1 MQELINYQ
9 LNDYPEDA
17 IAQKQREL
25 NVAYDRFADQYGLI
39 NSRANAQ
46 AFSEDSSY
54 YLLCSLENVDENGRL
69 ESKADMFTKRTIR
82 PERAVTS
89 VDTPAEAL
97 AISIEERGRVDLP
110 YMSELLG
117 TPGEYEK
124 IQQELHGVIF
134 KDPMTQGGEE
144 TGWVTADEYLSG
156 NVWEKLRV
164 AELAAASDPAFAVN
178 TEYLKKAQPKD
189 LDASE
194 IDVRLGAT
202 WVNRDYIQQFMEEI
216 FEPPFYLR
224 RNIEVKFSPM
234 TAEWQITGKSTPS
247 RNDVHAYM
255 TYGTSRANAYRIL
268 EDTLNLRDIRI
279 YDTVEDADGKQ
290 KRVLNKKETTLAQQ
304 KQQAIKDAFQNWVW
318 RDPYE
323 HITGR
328 TQAHDV
334 IAYQIRQSFK
344 PGEITPE
351 EANKVGYETTM
362 RFTKGKHAF
371 IVATHVDRAHI
382 HNHIIFNSTT
392 LDCARKFRDFRLSG
406 LALARLSDIV
416 CLEHRLSVIIRKPY
430 GERQKRTEYPEK
442 KSQRDEICEPID
454 AALARK
460 PKDFLE
466 LIGILREAGYEYKD
480 GKQPAL
486 RGKGHAR
493 FARFRSLGKEYSVEE
508 LCEVIAGNAVHK
520 SKSAKKTRTS
530 ARSAQVHQKEE
541 LSFLID
547 IRAKMQAG
555 KGAGY
560 ARWAKVFNLKQ
571 MAKAMMFMEEHGI
584 KSYAELKEKADGI
597 SEKCDALLESV
608 KADEARMSE
617 VSVLR
622 KHLINYAKTK
632 DVFAAYKAS
641 GYNREFYEAHRD
653 SLVLRSAAKKA
664 FDAYKKE
671 NGSDKKLPRISEL
684 NTEYSMLLERKK
696 SSYAEYRKTK
706 AEMQDWL
713 VEQKIVQ
720 EILKEDEQKKEQLHE
735 QEVRQEEE
743 NRQSSR

>member
-1 MQELINYQ
+1 MAATRLIALHVNKGKTVAQCLADRTDYSQ
-9 LNDYPEDA
+9 NAAKTNDGEF
-17 IAQKQREL
+17 I
-25 NVAYDRFADQYGLI
+25 
-39 NSRANAQ
+39 
-46 AFSEDSSY
+46 SSY
-54 YLLCSLENVDENGRL
+54 EC
-69 ESKADMFTKRTIR
+69 
-82 PERAVTS
+82 
-89 VDTPAEAL
+89 
-97 AISIEERGRVDLP
+97 
-110 YMSELLG
+110 
-117 TPGEYEK
+117 
-124 IQQELHGVIF
+124 
-134 KDPMTQGGEE
+134 DPK
-144 TGWVTADEYLSG
+144 TADEEFLLS
-156 NVWEKLRV
+156 
-164 AELAAASDPAFAVN
+164 
-178 TEYLKKAQPKD
+178 
-189 LDASE
+189 
-194 IDVRLGAT
+194 
-202 WVNRDYIQQFMEEI
+202 
-216 FEPPFYLR
+216 
-224 RNIEVKFSPM
+224 
-234 TAEWQITGKSTPS
+234 
-247 RNDVHAYM
+247 
-255 TYGTSRANAYRIL
+255 
-268 EDTLNLRDIRI
+268 
-279 YDTVEDADGKQ
+279 
-290 KRVLNKKETTLAQQ
+290 KRQ
-304 KQQAIKDAFQNWVW
+304 
-318 RDPYE
+318 YE

-328 TQAHDV
+328 TQAQDV

-351 EANKVGYETTM
+351 EANKVGYETAM

-371 IVATHVDRAHI
+371 IVATHVARAHI

-392 LDCARKFRDFRLSG
+392 LDCTRKFRDFRLSG

-442 KSQRDEICEPID
+442 KSQRDEICEAID
-454 AALARK
+454 AALERK
-460 PKDFLE
+460 PKDFRE
-466 LIGILREAGYEYKD
+466 LIGILQAVGYEYKD

-493 FARFRSLGKEYSVEE
+493 FARFRSLGKGYSIEE

-520 SKSAKKTRTS
+520 SKFAEKTRTS
-530 ARSAQVHQKEE
+530 ARSAQVYQKAE

-547 IRAKMQAG
+547 VRAKMQAG

-584 KSYAELKEKADGI
+584 KSYAELKEKTDGI

-653 SLVLRSAAKKA
+653 MLVLRSAAKKA

-684 NTEYSMLLERKK
+684 NAEYAMLLERKK

-706 AEMQDWL
+706 SEMQDWL
-713 VEQKIVQ
+713 VAQKIVQ

-735 QEVRQEEE
+735 KEVRQEEE
-743 NRQSSR
+743 NKENSR

>member
-1 MQELINYQ
+1 MAATRLIALHINKGKTVAQ
-9 LNDYPEDA
+9 CLADRTDYSE
-17 IAQKQREL
+17 
-25 NVAYDRFADQYGLI
+25 
-39 NSRANAQ
+39 NA
-46 AFSEDSSY
+46 A
-54 YLLCSLENVDENGRL
+54 
-69 ESKADMFTKRTIR
+69 K
-82 PERAVTS
+82 
-89 VDTPAEAL
+89 
-97 AISIEERGRVDLP
+97 
-110 YMSELLG
+110 
-117 TPGEYEK
+117 
-124 IQQELHGVIF
+124 
-134 KDPMTQGGEE
+134 
-144 TGWVTADEYLSG
+144 
-156 NVWEKLRV
+156 
-164 AELAAASDPAFAVN
+164 
-178 TEYLKKAQPKD
+178 TE
-189 LDASE
+189 
-194 IDVRLGAT
+194 
-202 WVNRDYIQQFMEEI
+202 
-216 FEPPFYLR
+216 
-224 RNIEVKFSPM
+224 
-234 TAEWQITGKSTPS
+234 
-247 RNDVHAYM
+247 
-255 TYGTSRANAYRIL
+255 
-268 EDTLNLRDIRI
+268 
-279 YDTVEDADGKQ
+279 DGKYISAYACDAKTCDEEFLLS
-290 KRVLNKKETTLAQQ
+290 KRQ
-304 KQQAIKDAFQNWVW
+304 
-318 RDPYE
+318 YE

-351 EANKVGYETTM
+351 EANKVGYETAM

-392 LDCARKFRDFRLSG
+392 LDCTRKFRDFRLSG

-416 CLEHRLSVIIRKPY
+416 CLEHRLSVIIRK
-430 GERQKRTEYPEK
+430 
-442 KSQRDEICEPID
+442 KSQRDEICEAID

-460 PKDFLE
+460 PKDFRE
-466 LIGILREAGYEYKD
+466 LIGILQEAGYEYKD

-493 FARFRSLGKEYSVEE
+493 FARFRSLGKGYSVEE
-508 LCEVIAGNAVHK
+508 LCEVIAGNVVHK
-520 SKSAKKTRTS
+520 SKFAEKTRTS
-530 ARSAQVHQKEE
+530 ARSAQVHQRTE

-547 IRAKMQAG
+547 VRAKMQAG

-571 MAKAMMFMEEHGI
+571 MAKAMMFMEERGI

-653 SLVLRSAAKKA
+653 MLALRSAAKKA

-671 NGSDKKLPRISEL
+671 NGSDKKLQRISEL
-684 NTEYSMLLERKK
+684 NAEYAMLLERKK

-706 AEMQDWL
+706 SKMQDWL
-713 VEQKIVQ
+713 VAQKIVQ

>member
-1 MQELINYQ
+1 M
-9 LNDYPEDA
+9 
-17 IAQKQREL
+17 
-25 NVAYDRFADQYGLI
+25 
-39 NSRANAQ
+39 
-46 AFSEDSSY
+46 
-54 YLLCSLENVDENGRL
+54 
-69 ESKADMFTKRTIR
+69 
-82 PERAVTS
+82 
-89 VDTPAEAL
+89 
-97 AISIEERGRVDLP
+97 
-110 YMSELLG
+110 
-117 TPGEYEK
+117 
-124 IQQELHGVIF
+124 
-134 KDPMTQGGEE
+134 
-144 TGWVTADEYLSG
+144 
-156 NVWEKLRV
+156 
-164 AELAAASDPAFAVN
+164 
-178 TEYLKKAQPKD
+178 
-189 LDASE
+189 
-194 IDVRLGAT
+194 
-202 WVNRDYIQQFMEEI
+202 
-216 FEPPFYLR
+216 
-224 RNIEVKFSPM
+224 
-234 TAEWQITGKSTPS
+234 
-247 RNDVHAYM
+247 
-255 TYGTSRANAYRIL
+255 
-268 EDTLNLRDIRI
+268 
-279 YDTVEDADGKQ
+279 
-290 KRVLNKKETTLAQQ
+290 
-304 KQQAIKDAFQNWVW
+304 
-318 RDPYE
+318 
-323 HITGR
+323 
-328 TQAHDV
+328 
-334 IAYQIRQSFK
+334 IAYQIWQSFK

-351 EANKVGYETTM
+351 EANKVGYETVM

-392 LDCARKFRDFRLSG
+392 LDCTRKFRNFRLSG

-442 KSQRDEICEPID
+442 KSQRDEICESID

-460 PKDFLE
+460 PKDFRE
-466 LIGILREAGYEYKD
+466 LIGILQEAGYEYKD

-486 RGKGHAR
+486 RGKGYAR
-493 FARFRSLGKEYSVEE
+493 FARFRSLGKGYSIEE

-520 SKSAKKTRTS
+520 SKFAEKTRTS

-547 IRAKMQAG
+547 VRAKMQEG

-653 SLVLRSAAKKA
+653 MLALRSAAKKA

-684 NTEYSMLLERKK
+684 NAEYAMLLERKK

-706 AEMQDWL
+706 SEMQDWL
-713 VEQKIVQ
+713 VAQKIVQ

-735 QEVRQEEE
+735 QEVWQEEE
-743 NRQSSR
+743 NKENSR